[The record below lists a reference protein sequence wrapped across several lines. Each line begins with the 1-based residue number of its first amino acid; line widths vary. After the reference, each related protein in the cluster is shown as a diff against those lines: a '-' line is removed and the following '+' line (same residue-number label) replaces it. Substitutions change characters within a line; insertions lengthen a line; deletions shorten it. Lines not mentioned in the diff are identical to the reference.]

1 MLEKGTVVFGNW
13 TVEEEIGSGAFGT
26 VYKIKKEEFGRVYY
40 SAMKVL
46 HILAEIRKTDAASKG
61 VGGCKTPHGELLQEL
76 VFFILH

>member
-46 HILAEIRKTDAASKG
+46 HIPRDKEEHKRLRSEGMDDASISTYYSQ
-61 VGGCKTPHGELLQEL
+61 V
-76 VFFILH
+76 V

>member
-26 VYKIKKEEFGRVYY
+26 VYKIKREEFGRVYY

-46 HILAEIRKTDAASKG
+46 HIPQDKDEHKRLAVNQRCRWRRS
-61 VGGCKTPHGELLQEL
+61 L
-76 VFFILH
+76 